1 MEREGRKLRHQV
13 PGLQCSVD
21 CTNQTCFLH
30 QTGGKG
36 DCQREGCVYRGR
48 CLTCE
53 ARGPKTRPVVGRDG
67 EVSIVEV
74 EERTGGVTAS
84 YTGESGFSVAVRGG
98 QHMEALEN
106 PQTHGDNAFVKHC
119 SNYHQGEEEEVQY
132 SLELVGHFS
141 KPVERLV
148 CEGVYIHSDP
158 SDLVMNDKLD
168 HHLPAVARTTYTN
181 AAADRGEGGRRGA
194 GIGRGGGGMRGRG
207 RRGTARATGP
217 G

>member
-1 MEREGRKLRHQV
+1 
-13 PGLQCSVD
+13 
-21 CTNQTCFLH
+21 
-30 QTGGKG
+30 
-36 DCQREGCVYRGR
+36 
-48 CLTCE
+48 
-53 ARGPKTRPVVGRDG
+53 
-67 EVSIVEV
+67 
-74 EERTGGVTAS
+74 
-84 YTGESGFSVAVRGG
+84 
-98 QHMEALEN
+98 MEALEN
-106 PQTHGDNAFVKHC
+106 PQTHGENAFVKHC